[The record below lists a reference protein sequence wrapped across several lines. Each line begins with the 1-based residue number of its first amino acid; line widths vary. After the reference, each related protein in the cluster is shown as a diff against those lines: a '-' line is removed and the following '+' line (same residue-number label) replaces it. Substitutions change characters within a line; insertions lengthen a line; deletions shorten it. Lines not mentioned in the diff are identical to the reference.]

1 MAMRKALVIA
11 LMCAVLPSVAA
22 AQTSSSQAI
31 DEVRKESRMHVGPF
45 YMTPTI
51 LMKEFGMD
59 TNVFNQVDE
68 QKKDFTFTL
77 TPKANVWVPFARR
90 ALFTTTAAADIVWY
104 AKYGTE
110 RSVNPQFTAR
120 GEVYLNRIT
129 IFAENAYLNTRQ
141 RPNYEIDLRSRHLE
155 NDASV
160 GGQVKLTPKFSVE
173 AAAVRG
179 ITRYEADA
187 FFDGT
192 SLRETLNRDTTG
204 FRTVARHRATPLTT
218 VAVRYERMHDRF
230 PFSPSRDS
238 DSYRLMPGLE
248 FKSRALINGSAY
260 VGYRRFT
267 PRSAGD
273 LPEFSGLVSQLGLSY
288 TLLGSTTFGVS
299 YRRDLTYSY
308 ETLQPFFVNDSAGVS
323 MRRAVGGRFDLLV
336 SADRHKYSYQDLLVQ
351 APGLGLTPE
360 RIDTTWNYAGSIG
373 YRVGRDGRVGVG
385 VSYYDRQ
392 STTRN
397 FRAYN
402 GLRIGSVF
410 TFGL

>member
-1 MAMRKALVIA
+1 MRNIFVIA
-11 LMCAVLPSVAA
+11 LVSAVLPSVAA

-31 DEVRKESRMHVGPF
+31 DEVRSESRIHVGPF
-45 YMTPTI
+45 YITPTVR
-51 LMKEFGMD
+51 LKDLGVD
-59 TNVFNQVDE
+59 TNVFNQVDDP
-68 QKKDFTFTL
+68 KKDFTFTL
-77 TPKANVWVPFARR
+77 TPQAKVWVPFARR
-90 ALFTTTAAADIVWY
+90 ALLTTTVATDVVYY

-110 RSVNPQFTAR
+110 RSVNPQFTTR
-120 GEVYLNRIT
+120 GEVYLHRIT
-129 IFAENAYLNTRQ
+129 LFAENAYLNTRQ

-155 NDASV
+155 NDATV
-160 GGQVKLTPKFSVE
+160 GGEVKLTPKFSVE

-187 FFDGT
+187 FVDGT
-192 SLRETLNRDTTG
+192 RLRETLNRDTTG

-218 VAVRYERMHDRF
+218 VALKYDRMHDRF

-238 DSYRLMPGLE
+238 DSYRLMPGME

-267 PRSAGD
+267 PRSASA

-299 YRRDLTYSY
+299 YMRDLTYSY
-308 ETLQPFFVNDSAGVS
+308 EALQPFFVNNSAGMS
-323 MRRAVGGRFDLLV
+323 MRRAIGGRFDLLASV
-336 SADRHKYSYQDLLVQ
+336 DRHTYNYQDLLVQ
-351 APGLGLTPE
+351 APGFDGTPE
-360 RIDTTWNYAGSIG
+360 RIDTTWNYAGSVG
-373 YRVGRDGRVGVG
+373 YRVGRDGRVGIG

-397 FRAYN
+397 FHAYN